1 RRHLRHH
8 SAHRGSV
15 AETAG
20 EFGENLHRNRREG
33 FIASVLEVPQALGD
47 HWYTSIVPPIGQGAP
62 LQKWAKNENHTTAGA
77 QSGAKNWPRATN
89 TGILTRLTPTI
100 DIDILSEPAAIA
112 AEELI
117 RERFEDRGYVLTRV
131 GRPPKRAVPFRT
143 LQPFAKL
150 TTNFAVLGDAE
161 KL

>member
-1 RRHLRHH
+1 H
-8 SAHRGSV
+8 AGSV

-20 EFGENLHRNRREG
+20 EFGKNLHRNRWEDLM
-33 FIASVLEVPQALGD
+33 ASVLEVRQALVD
-47 HWYTSIVPPIGQGAP
+47 HGYTSIVPLIGKAP
-62 LQKWAKNENHTTAGA
+62 PFKSWQKIENVTRAGLEA
-77 QSGAKNWPRATN
+77 LARKWPPATN
-89 TGILTRLTPTI
+89 TGILTRLTPSI

-117 RERFEDRGYVLTRV
+117 RERFEDRGYVLTRI

-150 TTNFAVLGDAE
+150 TTNFAVLGNAE
-161 KL
+161 KLEFLCD